1 MQGMLLDFYGQ
12 LLTERQRS
20 CYELHVNED
29 LSLSEIAEQSGISR
43 QGVWDSIRH
52 AEQSLREMEEKT
64 GLVRRFTG
72 VRQALSEIE
81 KQAGEIERLSSGE
94 VRQRARDILRA
105 LRQIED

>member
-1 MQGMLLDFYGQ
+1 MQSMLLDFYGA

-72 VRQALSEIE
+72 VRRVLSEIE

-105 LRQIED
+105 LEQIED